1 VEAPVTE
8 IWRELER
15 PGRESVVV
23 EDVELRPGSRV
34 RLTPRAGRDTWDTL
48 LAGRTAVVERIEE
61 DLEGSVQLVVS
72 VADDPGRDLGAAHPG
87 HAFFFA
93 PDEVEPLP
101 SRRILV
107 AGIGNLFLGDDGFGC
122 AVATALSDAPLGD
135 GVDVADFGVRGMDL
149 AYALRDYDAAVLVDA
164 APLGEPGGSLA
175 VLEPQI
181 DDEVAEIETHAMDPL
196 RVLRLARELGGLP
209 ERTLIVACQPQAVPD
224 PDSDEIAAELSAP
237 VRAAV
242 DEAVAVVRELV
253 DQLLEETTKGGDR

>member
-1 VEAPVTE
+1 MEV
-8 IWRELER
+8 WRDLER
-15 PGRESVVV
+15 PGPDALVV
-23 EDVELRPGSRV
+23 EGVELRPGSSV
-34 RLTPRAGRDTWDTL
+34 RLQPRAGRDAWDTL

-61 DLEGSVQLVVS
+61 DLEGEMHLVVS
-72 VADDPGRDLGAAHPG
+72 LADDPGRELGAAHPG

-93 PDEVEPLP
+93 PDEVEPLDKP
-101 SRRILV
+101 RILV

-122 AVATALSDAPLGD
+122 AVAAALSDVPLGE
-135 GVDVADFGVRGMDL
+135 GVDAADFGVRGMDL

-164 APLGEPGGSLA
+164 APLGEPGGTLA

-181 DDEVAEIETHAMDPL
+181 DDERAEIETHAMDPL

-209 ERTLIVACQPQAVPD
+209 ARTLVVACQPQAVPD

-237 VRAAV
+237 VDAAV

-253 DQLLEETTKGGDR
+253 DQLLEETTKGGIR